1 MQRPSTNGFGWDDLR
16 TVLAIARAGSLAG
29 AARQLGVN
37 HSTVFRR
44 LGALETELGTRL
56 FERAASGYSA
66 TAAGEDLCRVA
77 ERIED
82 EIAGL
87 DRRLAGRDQ
96 ALSGLLRLTAPDDVM
111 ERLIIAPLARFRQ
124 RHPEILIEA
133 AIDNRNL
140 NLTKREAD
148 IAIRPTKR
156 PPESLVG
163 RRIGPLAVAV
173 YAPEGAPAE
182 SDSLPWIAW
191 EEGTGPASDARWL
204 ARQGP
209 VETVVYRSNSLLNQL
224 TACRVG
230 LGRALLPCF
239 LGDTAEGLRR
249 LTPPLEELETDLWLL
264 THRDLRRTARVRALM
279 DWLFEDLKDARAAL
293 AGEGV

>member
-1 MQRPSTNGFGWDDLR
+1 MQRTPADGFAWDDLR
-16 TVLAIARAGSLAG
+16 TVLAVARAGSLTG

-44 LGALETELGTRL
+44 LGALEKELGTRL
-56 FERAASGYSA
+56 FERAASGYSP
-66 TAAGEDLCRVA
+66 TAAGEDLRRVA

-96 ALSGLLRLTAPDDVM
+96 TLSGLLRLTAPDDVM
-111 ERLIIAPLARFRQ
+111 ERLVIAPLARFRQ
-124 RHPEILIEA
+124 RHPDIRLEA

-173 YAPEGAPAE
+173 YAPAD
-182 SDSLPWIAW
+182 DSGGDDLPWIAW

-209 VETVVYRSNSLLNQL
+209 EETVVYRSNSLLNQL
-224 TACRVG
+224 TACRLG

-239 LGDTAEGLRR
+239 LGDTAEGLCR
-249 LTPPLEELETDLWLL
+249 LTPPLGELETDLWLL

-279 DWLFEDLKDARAAL
+279 DWLFEDLKDARALL